1 VGARD
6 SIDID
11 STTFYDDALRYDLVT
26 GALSGLGPVE
36 FYRTEVRR
44 DGGPVLEL
52 ACGPAGLRFRSHG
65 MAPAS
70 WALTPLRRCC
80 RWLSEVS
87 ASLPARIYR
96 GRIVRCCAKAH
107 SRHAGFAMLQNH
119 TQKRE
124 QNER

>member
-52 ACGPAGLRFRSHG
+52 ACGTGRLAIPIARDGAGVVGLDTSPQ
-65 MAPAS
+65 M
-70 WALTPLRRCC
+70 
-80 RWLSEVS
+80 LSLAE
-87 ASLPARIYR
+87 
-96 GRIVRCCAKAH
+96 
-107 SRHAGFAMLQNH
+107 
-119 TQKRE
+119 
-124 QNER
+124 